1 MSSDYDIQ
9 AIKQFLDEEKDD
21 GNMINC
27 EERQQEVADIIA
39 SIGLKMGD
47 WYALGEATE
56 YRYMY
61 YASDIDEMH
70 MCYFNVDDRH
80 TVTIEQLL
88 HMFHKEDEVE
98 DEVEDEPVDIDLSI
112 LLFR

>member
-9 AIKQFLDEEKDD
+9 AIKEFLDEDKYD
-21 GNMINC
+21 GNMIDC

-47 WYALGEATE
+47 WYAHGEATE

-70 MCYFNVDDRH
+70 MCYCDDDRH
-80 TVTIEQLL
+80 TVTIEELL
-88 HMFHKEDEVE
+88 LMFHKE
-98 DEVEDEPVDIDLSI
+98 DEVEDEPVDIDLST

>member
-9 AIKQFLDEEKDD
+9 AIKEFLDEYKDD

-47 WYALGEATE
+47 WYARGEATE

-70 MCYFNVDDRH
+70 MCCCDDDRH
-80 TVTIEQLL
+80 TVTIEELL
-88 HMFHKEDEVE
+88 RMFHKE

-112 LLFR
+112 LLFE

>member
-9 AIKQFLDEEKDD
+9 AIKEFLDEYKDD
-21 GNMINC
+21 GNVIDC
-27 EERQQEVADIIA
+27 EERQQEIADIIA
-39 SIGLKMGD
+39 GIGLKMGD
-47 WYALGEATE
+47 WYARGEATE

-61 YASDIDEMH
+61 YASNIDEMH
-70 MCYFNVDDRH
+70 MCGFEDRH
-80 TVTIEQLL
+80 TVTIEELL
-88 HMFHKEDEVE
+88 RMFHKE

>member
-9 AIKQFLDEEKDD
+9 AI
-21 GNMINC
+21 
-27 EERQQEVADIIA
+27 
-39 SIGLKMGD
+39 
-47 WYALGEATE
+47 

-70 MCYFNVDDRH
+70 MCYFEDRH
-80 TVTIEQLL
+80 TVTIEELL
-88 HMFHKEDEVE
+88 CMFHKEE
-98 DEVEDEPVDIDLSI
+98 EVEDEPVDIDLST

>member
-9 AIKQFLDEEKDD
+9 AIKEFLDEYKDD

-47 WYALGEATE
+47 WYAHGEATK

-70 MCYFNVDDRH
+70 MCYLDDNRH
-80 TVTIEQLL
+80 TVTIEELL
-88 HMFHKEDEVE
+88 RMFHKE
-98 DEVEDEPVDIDLSI
+98 DEVEDEPVDIDLST

>member
-9 AIKQFLDEEKDD
+9 AIKEFLDEYKDD

-47 WYALGEATE
+47 WYAHGEASK

-61 YASDIDEMH
+61 YAPDIDEIH
-70 MCYFNVDDRH
+70 MCCFNNEDRH
-80 TVTIEQLL
+80 TVTIEELL
-88 HMFHKEDEVE
+88 RIFHKE

-112 LLFR
+112 LLFG